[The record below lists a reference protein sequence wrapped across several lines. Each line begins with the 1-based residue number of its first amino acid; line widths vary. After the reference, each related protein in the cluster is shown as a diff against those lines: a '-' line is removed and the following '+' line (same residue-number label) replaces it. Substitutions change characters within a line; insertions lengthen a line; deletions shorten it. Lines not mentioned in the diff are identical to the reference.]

1 MTVKGSGGLA
11 LKSSGILQLITD
23 TIVLMDLSRI
33 RKIINDINAGLTLKS
48 VLLYVCIGLI
58 IGTLSKASDSYYLL
72 SQLTGEISIW
82 IIIGMLIAYFS
93 RRPIEA
99 SVKTFV
105 FFIFNLAGYY
115 AYTQFILGF
124 SNINYAISWLVVTL
138 LGAVA
143 ACVLW
148 LTRRQDYVGSLVASI
163 PIGLLF
169 AINYPVFYTYKINSI
184 ICLLLSLGLIFVLRK
199 TFRQKLITLLLSTL
213 VAIVIVASNLL
224 AYIPY

>member
-1 MTVKGSGGLA
+1 MVIMDLPRIRRITDHIHKGLM
-11 LKSSGILQLITD
+11 LKSMLFY
-23 TIVLMDLSRI
+23 
-33 RKIINDINAGLTLKS
+33 AG
-48 VLLYVCIGLI
+48 IGLI
-58 IGTLSKASDSYYLL
+58 VGALSKASDSYYLL

-82 IIIGMLIAYFS
+82 IIIGTLIAYS
-93 RRPIEA
+93 SKQPIEA

-169 AINYPVFYTYKINSI
+169 AINYSAFYTYKINSI